1 MADKMAAMRNL
12 PQLIRRLRYGAP
24 VIVVSGLPRSGTSMA
39 MRMLQAGGVP
49 ILADDRRVA
58 DGGNPYGY
66 FEFEPVK
73 QLDKTGGNVLWL
85 PKARGHAVKIISFL
99 LTWLPETYDYQV
111 VFMEREL
118 DEIVASQKKLLAL
131 RDEAVQT
138 DTDEMTK
145 NVFRTHLEQVRRLLA
160 VRRCFGTL
168 SVKYR
173 DVIDQPSVQ
182 ARRIARFVGA
192 PLDTDRM
199 AAAIDRGL
207 YRTRAPRS
215 TDAHRSM

>member
-1 MADKMAAMRNL
+1 MRSV

-49 ILADDRRVA
+49 ILADDHRVA
-58 DGGNPYGY
+58 DEGNPHGY

-73 QLDKTGGNVLWL
+73 QLVKNGGDVLWL

-99 LTWLPETYDYQV
+99 TWLPETYDYQV
-111 VFMEREL
+111 VFMERDL
-118 DEIVASQKKLLAL
+118 DEVVASQKNLLVL
-131 RDEAVQT
+131 RDEEVQT
-138 DTDEMTK
+138 DTDETTK
-145 NVFRTHLEQVRRLLA
+145 NIFRTHLEQVKRLLA
-160 VRRCFGTL
+160 VRRCFTTL

-173 DVIDQPSVQ
+173 DVIDQPPVQ
-182 ARRIARFVGA
+182 ARRIAQFVGA

-207 YRTRAPRS
+207 YRNRAPRS
-215 TDAHRSM
+215 TDVHRTT